1 MQVTLTPKKAVIR
14 TDDSGVHDVAG
25 QLAERTFFEGSWPS
39 PTKPTLSSGNVTVFS
54 GLCLGPNAFLRY
66 ATGVRLFCP
75 DNESR
80 TFIKDAGM
88 RATSKIAVFDTTLRD
103 GEQAAGTRLGS
114 RDKITLA
121 RQLARLKVDIIEAGF
136 PASSPED
143 FDAVRKIAEEIKGP
157 TICALSRAVAADI
170 ESCGKALVKAARPR
184 IHTGIGVSDIHIMG
198 KFRDE
203 RYGKT
208 LEAKRVKLVALAV
221 DAVKRARNCVGDV
234 QFYAED
240 AGRADAPYLFEMLE
254 AVIDAGA
261 TVVNIPDTTGY
272 TVPEQYGELIRSIRE
287 SVPNIARA
295 TISVHCH
302 DDLGLAVANSLAGIR
317 NGARQV
323 EGTINGIGER
333 AGNAALEEIVMGI
346 RTRADYYGV
355 STGVEP
361 REFFRTS
368 RMVADMLG
376 MPVPANKAVVGS
388 NAFAHSSGIHVDGFL
403 KDRQTYEIMRPA
415 DVGVTGSRVILTAR
429 TGRAGLRSRLEKL
442 GYELS
447 KQELE
452 TMYQRFLA
460 VADKKQE
467 VLDEDLLALVHDE
480 LPPVKQ
486 NVKLEYL
493 HSYSGTAAIPT
504 ATVRLLVNGKMKE
517 GASVGDGPVD
527 AVYKA
532 IAELTTTHAKLV
544 RYDIRAVTEGTEAM
558 GEVTVQ
564 LEIGNRR
571 VIGRGVSTDI
581 IEASAKAYVDG
592 LNRLG

>member
-1 MQVTLTPKKAVIR
+1 MK
-14 TDDSGVHDVAG
+14 
-25 QLAERTFFEGSWPS
+25 
-39 PTKPTLSSGNVTVFS
+39 
-54 GLCLGPNAFLRY
+54 
-66 ATGVRLFCP
+66 
-75 DNESR
+75 
-80 TFIKDAGM
+80 
-88 RATSKIAVFDTTLRD
+88 ATSKVAVFDTTLRD
-103 GEQAAGTRLGS
+103 GEQAAGTRLGG
-114 RDKITLA
+114 RDKITIA

-143 FDAVRKIAEEIKGP
+143 FEAVRRIAKEVVGP
-157 TICALSRAVAADI
+157 TICALSRAVPADI
-170 ESCGKALVKAARPR
+170 EACGKALAKAARGR

-198 KFRDE
+198 KFRDD

-208 LEAKRVKLVALAV
+208 LEGKKAKLIAIAV
-221 DAVKRARNCVGDV
+221 DSVKRAKNLVADV

-240 AGRADAPYLFEMLE
+240 AGRADPAYLYQMIE
-254 AVIDAGA
+254 AAIDAGA

-272 TVPEQYGELIRSIRE
+272 TVPEQYGALIAGIRDN
-287 SVPNIARA
+287 VPNIARA

-333 AGNAALEEIVMGI
+333 AGNAALEEVVMGI
-346 RTRADYYGV
+346 RTRADYYGL
-355 STGVEP
+355 STGIEP
-361 REFFRTS
+361 RELFRTS

-376 MPVPANKAVVGS
+376 MPVPANKAVIGT
-388 NAFAHSSGIHVDGFL
+388 NAFSHSSGIHVDGFL
-403 KDRQTYEIMRPA
+403 KDRQTYEIMLPA
-415 DVGVTGSRVILTAR
+415 DVGITESKVVLTAR

-447 KQELE
+447 KPELD
-452 TMYQRFLA
+452 TLYQRFLT

-467 VLDEDLLALVHDE
+467 VLDDDLIALVHDE
-480 LPPVKQ
+480 LPPEQQ
-486 NVKLEYL
+486 NFKLEYL

-504 ATVRLLVNGKMKE
+504 ATVRLLVKGKIVE
-517 GASVGDGPVD
+517 GASIGDGPVD

-532 IAELTTTHAKLV
+532 IAALTGAQTKLL
-544 RYDIRAVTEGTEAM
+544 RYDIRAITGGTEAM
-558 GEVTVQ
+558 GEVTVH
-564 LEIGNRR
+564 LESGNRR
-571 VIGRGVSTDI
+571 AMGRGASTDI